1 MTGGR
6 LRARFAISAPLPA
19 PFQRGSETRRWVA
32 LAVRSTFTVADIGFL
47 VLGTGLVC
55 IGLAFM
61 ANGLGVLDPMIE
73 SDLGH
78 GLAVGLVI
86 AMLGGFLIG
95 LAVEGPIGYTAPSPD
110 TKPWESLLASVPS
123 MFLFVWLI
131 GLLERIADR
140 FLLPYSELFSYVS
153 EHLNTVQRAG
163 VTTALIVGVPVMW
176 AMCQFLAPR
185 FRFLIGASPGALY
198 IAWMI
203 GVVVLYQP

>member
-19 PFQRGSETRRWVA
+19 PFQRGSEIRRWIA
-32 LAVRSTFTVADIGFL
+32 LAVRSTLTVADIGFL

-55 IGLAFM
+55 IGLVFM
-61 ANGLGVLDPMIE
+61 ANGLGVFGLMIE

-78 GLAVGLVI
+78 GLAVGLVT

-95 LAVEGPIGYTAPSPD
+95 LAVEDPIGYTAPSPD
-110 TKPWESLLASVPS
+110 TKPWESLLATVPS
-123 MFLFVWLI
+123 MLLFVWLI

-140 FLLPYSELFSYVS
+140 FLLPHSELFSYVS

-176 AMCQFLAPR
+176 AMRQILVPR
-185 FRFLIGASPGALY
+185 FWFFIGASTGALY
-198 IAWMI
+198 IAWMS
-203 GVVVLYQP
+203 GVVALYQP